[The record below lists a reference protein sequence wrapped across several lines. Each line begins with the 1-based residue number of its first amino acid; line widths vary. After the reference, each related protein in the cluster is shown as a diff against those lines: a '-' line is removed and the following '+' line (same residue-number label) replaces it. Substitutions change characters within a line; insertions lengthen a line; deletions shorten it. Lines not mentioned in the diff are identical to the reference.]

1 MNISKLALSVA
12 ATAIMATGVASAA
25 DFPVRPIQVVV
36 PYSAGGSTDL
46 SLRVFA
52 DTFEKKFEGKQMVIR
67 NQPGGGGAIG
77 TSAAAHGR
85 ADGYTLG
92 AAAQGPIA
100 IKPHIGGTDYQV
112 DDLAFVGLFARS
124 LQVMVACKDAP
135 FTDYDSFVEYAKGNK
150 PQVGNSGAGG
160 ANQVSAE
167 AFAKAAGI
175 KIESI
180 PFQGS
185 SKARTACIGGHID
198 AMVASPAEAK
208 AASDA
213 GQMTPLFVMEEK
225 RIDLF
230 PDTPT
235 AVEKGVDFTWSS
247 WKGLIAPKDTPEAE
261 LAWLRDAVKEVAT
274 DPDFVTK
281 MTDMGEFV
289 TFEDASTFEKRVH
302 NDSEVAKTV
311 LEELGM
317 LGMNK

>member
-1 MNISKLALSVA
+1 MKKTLLSLSVA
-12 ATAIMATGVASAA
+12 AAAMMVAGSVSAA
-25 DFPVRPIQVVV
+25 SFPARPIQVIV

-52 DTFEKKFEGKQMVIR
+52 DVFEKNFEGKQMVIR
-67 NQPGGGGAIG
+67 NQPGGGGSIG

-85 ADGYTLG
+85 PDGYTIG

-100 IKPHIGGTDYQV
+100 IKPHIGGTDYEV
-112 DDLAFVGLFARS
+112 GSFNYVGLFARS

-135 FTDYDSFVEYAKGNK
+135 FADYDSFVEYAKSNK

-160 ANQVSAE
+160 ANQISAE
-167 AFAKAAGI
+167 AFAEAAGI

-180 PFQGS
+180 PFEGS

-208 AASDA
+208 AASEA
-213 GQMTPLFVMEEK
+213 GQMTPLFVMEDK

-247 WKGLIAPKDTPEAE
+247 WKGLVAPKNVDADA
-261 LAWLRDAVKEVAT
+261 LAWLRDAVKTVAT
-274 DPDFVTK
+274 DPAFIKK

-289 TFEDASTFEKRVH
+289 TYEDAATFEKRVQ
-302 NDSEVAKTV
+302 NDADVAKKV
-311 LEELGM
+311 LEDLGM